1 MVDEKEKKLRK
12 EILKKVLEDEEE
24 EKEKKDKQKE
34 KLKKLFDKLKEDL
47 EKVKKDEGE
56 KGKDEEKDIEE
67 LNKDY
72 LEDEKVLLE
81 ITDDT
86 GEKTTIE
93 ISRKVLEAI
102 KYAGELK
109 NMDYE
114 SIKEEMELLRKEIEA
129 LDTEENQ
136 EKAQILVIINLM
148 ENALRTLSLNIA
160 IEYKGLDETG
170 RQVFEIREE
179 FKKDFNWDE
188 LKDIISAIVSAETG
202 EEFVIENADISKV
215 LKHVEEVFL
224 DLEAHNIEIVDKE
237 GKYTKFKAKEA
248 GSHVELITEEET
260 GLVQDIQLSETTLKI
275 KGDTEPLYEKA
286 LNVVPIETRQ
296 RLGDENVKLIIK
308 SVVEVYVKAARKR

>member
-1 MVDEKEKKLRK
+1 MMTDEKEKKLRQQILRK
-12 EILKKVLEDEEE
+12 ILKDDEE
-24 EKEKKDKQKE
+24 EKEKKSKEKEALKKLIE
-34 KLKKLFDKLKEDL
+34 KLK
-47 EKVKKDEGE
+47 EKIEKDE
-56 KGKDEEKDIEE
+56 KKIEE

-114 SIKEEMELLRKEIEA
+114 SIKEEMELLRKEIEN

-148 ENALRTLSLNIA
+148 ENALKTLSLNIA
-160 IEYKGLDETG
+160 IEYKGVDEKG
-170 RQVFEIREE
+170 RQIFEIREE
-179 FKKDFNWDE
+179 FKRDFNWNE

-202 EEFVIENADISKV
+202 EEFVIENADIGKV

-224 DLEAHNIEIVDKE
+224 NLEAYNVEIVDKE

-248 GSHVELITEEET
+248 GSHVELIPEEET
-260 GLVQDIQLSETTLKI
+260 GLVQGIQLTETTLKI

-286 LNVVPIETRQ
+286 VNVVPIETRE

-308 SVVEVYVKAARKR
+308 SIVEVYVRTARKK